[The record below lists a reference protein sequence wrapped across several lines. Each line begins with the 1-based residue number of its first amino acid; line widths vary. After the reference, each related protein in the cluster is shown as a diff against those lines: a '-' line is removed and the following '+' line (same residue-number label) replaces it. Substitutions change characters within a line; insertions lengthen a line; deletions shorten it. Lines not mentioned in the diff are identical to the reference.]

1 MNKAVKIISQFA
13 LFVGFSIVIWVATL
27 MVYSE
32 AFDVETITYL
42 ERALTFYVSLDMSA
56 LLCRMAFRNKE
67 AEEKMINEWK
77 AEIIEDFAKRLKI
90 RQIPGWEDG
99 PLVVE
104 VGDIDDLVKKMKAAY
119 FFSGKGE

>member
-13 LFVGFSIVIWVATL
+13 LFVGFSIVIWVSTL
-27 MVYSE
+27 IAYSE

-42 ERALTFYVSLDMSA
+42 ERALTLYVSIDVSA
-56 LLCRMAFRNKE
+56 LICKTAFRNKE

-77 AEIIEDFAKRLKI
+77 VEIIENFAKRLRKQ
-90 RQIPGWEDG
+90 RVPGWEDG
-99 PLVVE
+99 PEVVDVE
-104 VGDIDDLVKKMKAAY
+104 DIERLVKKMKDEY